1 MGFFDDL
8 ANAFKK
14 GIGTLAKKTDEYT
27 KIGKIKVDI
36 IGIRRDIEKRYT
48 ELGGRVYQLLSEA
61 KDPKI
66 AANDEVKQLKS
77 SIQDLEEQLKAKKKE
92 LDDVRAEYGK
102 PPEDIDEL
110 TAKEMEDES
119 GKAKG

>member
-14 GIGTLAKKTDEYT
+14 GVGVLAKKTDEYT
-27 KIGKIKVDI
+27 KIGKIKVDLI
-36 IGIRRDIEKRYT
+36 VIKRDIEKKT
-48 ELGGRVYQLLSEA
+48 LELGGKTYQLLIEV

-66 AANDEVKQLKS
+66 AANDEIKQIKN

-110 TAKEMEDES
+110 TAKEMEDQA

>member
-36 IGIRRDIEKRYT
+36 IGIRRDVEKKYT
-48 ELGGRVYQLLSEA
+48 ELGGKVYQLLIEA

-66 AANDEVKQLKS
+66 AANDEVKQIKG